1 MTSPRSESG
10 YALVAA
16 VASIA
21 VFATMALTIMT
32 ATRASVVE
40 GTAEVRQAQ
49 AAAAADAGVA
59 LAISGLL
66 SDDIADRWSI
76 DGRTRRIPFGQA
88 MLNIHVEDER
98 GKVPLNRLDEHY
110 VTALLEAFGLS
121 GDRLRI
127 AIDSLLD
134 WTDDDDEPRPFG
146 AEAEYYAPRGIRPRN
161 GALLSVDEL
170 GLVRGFDPL
179 LVRRIG
185 EIATTSFGNGSF
197 DARYAQP
204 LAIGIM
210 QGGGENS
217 PAAIDRA
224 RELAGQRTAIELATE
239 GDLVGR
245 PLTIVVDASLAGGGR
260 ARRRAIIEL
269 TGAALRPYVVRSY
282 D

>member
-1 MTSPRSESG
+1 MTPPRWESG

-32 ATRASVVE
+32 VTRASVI
-40 GTAEVRQAQ
+40 GGAAEVRQAQ

-88 MLNIHVEDER
+88 MLAIHLEDER

-110 VTALLEAFGLS
+110 VTALLEALGLS

-134 WTDDDDEPRPFG
+134 WIDDDDDPRPFG

-185 EIATTSFGNGSF
+185 EIATTSSGHGSF
-197 DARYAQP
+197 DSRYAQP

-210 QGGGENS
+210 QGGGEDS

-224 RELAGQRTAIELATE
+224 REQAGQRTAIELATE

-245 PLTIVVDASLAGGGR
+245 PLTIVVDASLAGGGH
-260 ARRRAIIEL
+260 ARRRTVVEL
-269 TGAALRPYVVRSY
+269 TGAAARPFVVRSY